1 MAKWR
6 SIYLRGGR
14 WKWLFFIAAVGIAVA
29 SVIYTNHFISDLEEQ
44 ERNHIKLWALAY
56 RDINSSA
63 VDGNVNLAF
72 EVIRSNQNIP
82 AILTDQE
89 KQPIDFIHIDS
100 SKILDRKFQF
110 IDTAKASNIIRR
122 MELVHEPIQIIS
134 GKNTYNYIFYDNS
147 TLLKAIEIFPFL
159 QLAVIAVFLW
169 IAYYAFM
176 ASRKH
181 EQDFL
186 WVGMAKET
194 AHQLGTPISSLMAWL
209 EVLKIDA
216 TEHTNETL
224 KEVKKDIQ
232 RLELITDRFSKIGST
247 PQLDAHELNN
257 VLEEAL
263 DYLKLR
269 VSSKVV
275 FSIESASPEVWARIN
290 PPLFHWVIE
299 NIVKNAVDAM
309 EAQGAITFALQ
320 ETPRRVYLDI
330 SDTGKGIPP
339 SQIKSIFNP
348 GVTSKKR
355 GWGLGLSLVKRIV
368 ENYHSGKVFVKNS
381 EVGKG
386 TTFRISLPLL
396 N

>member
-14 WKWLFFIAAVGIAVA
+14 WKWLFFAAAVGIAVS
-29 SVIYTNHFISDLEEQ
+29 SVIYTNRFIADLEEQ

-56 RDINSSA
+56 RDITASA
-63 VDGNVNLAF
+63 GDGNVNLAF

-82 AILTDQE
+82 AILTDQA
-89 KQPIDFIHIDS
+89 KMPIDFIHIDS
-100 SKILDRKFQF
+100 SKILNSNTQQ
-110 IDTAKASNIIRR
+110 IDTSKALKIMGR
-122 MELVHEPIQIIS
+122 MSAVHEPIQIVA
-134 GKNTYNYIFYDNS
+134 GKNTYNYIYYDNS
-147 TLLKAIEIFPFL
+147 TLLKAIEVFPFL
-159 QLAVIAVFLW
+159 QLAVIAIFLW
-169 IAYYAFM
+169 IAYFAFM

-209 EVLKIDA
+209 EVLRIDA
-216 TEHTNETL
+216 NDTTSDTL
-224 KEVKKDIQ
+224 NEVKKDIQ

-247 PQLDAHELNN
+247 PQLEAHDLKR
-257 VLEEAL
+257 VLDEAL

-269 VSSKVV
+269 VSSKVIFEV
-275 FSIESASPEVWARIN
+275 EVPQSEVWARIN

-309 EAQGAITFALQ
+309 EAHGTITFQLQ

-330 SDTGKGIPP
+330 VDTGKGIPA
-339 SQIKSIFNP
+339 SQLKSIFNP

-368 ENYHSGKVFVKNS
+368 ENYHNGKVFVKQS
-381 EVGKG
+381 EIGKG
-386 TTFRISLPLL
+386 STFRISLPLL

>member
-1 MAKWR
+1 MARWR
-6 SIYLRGGR
+6 TIYLRGGR
-14 WKWLFFIAAVGIAVA
+14 WKWLFFAAAVGIAVS
-29 SVIYTNHFISDLEEQ
+29 SVVYTNHFIADLEEQ

-56 RDINSSA
+56 RDITSSNGE
-63 VDGNVNLAF
+63 GNVNLAF
-72 EVIRSNQNIP
+72 EVIQSNENIP
-82 AILTDQE
+82 AILTDQT
-89 KQPIDFIHIDS
+89 KMPIDFIHVDS
-100 SKILDRKFQF
+100 SKILNKITQQ
-110 IDTAKASNIIRR
+110 IDTSKALKIMAQMSAI
-122 MELVHEPIQIIS
+122 HEPIQIVS
-134 GKNTYNYIFYDNS
+134 GKNTYNYIYYDNS
-147 TLLKAIEIFPFL
+147 TLLKAIEVFPFL
-159 QLAVIAVFLW
+159 QLAVIAIFLW

-209 EVLKIDA
+209 EVLRIDA
-216 TEHTNETL
+216 SDTTNETL
-224 KEVKKDIQ
+224 NEVRKDIQ

-247 PQLDAHELNN
+247 PQLEGHDIKR
-257 VLEEAL
+257 VLDEAL

-269 VSSKVV
+269 VSSKVNFV
-275 FSIESASPEVWARIN
+275 VEAPQSEVWARIN

-309 EAQGAITFALQ
+309 EAHGTITFHLQ

-339 SQIKSIFNP
+339 SQLKSIFNP